1 MGARHRHRATCLALV
16 RAPAYMGARFGGCVP
31 VPAARGNHVQP
42 LPRRVT
48 GIYSS
53 IPGSP
58 AAVAAKPCRGAP
70 ERPSRPPGPAIAAFP
85 AGFLSGR
92 PLRPPGPAI
101 AAFPA
106 GFLSGR
112 PLRLTELAGALAGP
126 AFLTYVNNQYSTF
139 MPYVKNDPALFPI
152 PALPSSRSHHIPHP
166 MPGRGQAEGRGG
178 SPLRQGRAKC
188 RAERRAPPLNAGWR
202 EKRNGAG
209 KPLTSGPGE
218 MPGGTA
224 RPAAQCRMERKA
236 ERGGEA
242 PHVRAGREAER
253 NGHVTPLNAAPF
265 PLMAGR
271 NAGRNGTPRRIRAG
285 RGKEKTPFPLRAGR
299 GWRTGRGFLSYQ
311 SRARTADG
319 AGMEARPPGRSVE
332 RLAAAQA

>member
-70 ERPSRPPGPAIAAFP
+70 ER
-85 AGFLSGR
+85 L
-92 PLRPPGPAI
+92 LRPPGSAI

-139 MPYVKNDPALFPI
+139 MPYVKNDPALSPI
-152 PALPSSRSHHIPHP
+152 PALPSSHSHHIPHP
-166 MPGRGQAEGRGG
+166 MPDGEKSGTGRG
-178 SPLRQGRAKC
+178 SPSRQGRTGSRTEWARHPAQC
-188 RAERRAPPLNAGWR
+188 RAVSAHGRAERRAVRCAPPHQSRTGKRKNAVPASR
-202 EKRNGAG
+202 SGAA
-209 KPLTSGPGE
+209 PGE
-218 MPGGTA
+218 
-224 RPAAQCRMERKA
+224 K
-236 ERGGEA
+236 
-242 PHVRAGREAER
+242 HIDAGRR
-253 NGHVTPLNAAPF
+253 KCG
-265 PLMAGR
+265 
-271 NAGRNGTPRRIRAG
+271 
-285 RGKEKTPFPLRAGR
+285 
-299 GWRTGRGFLSYQ
+299 TGRVVLSYQ

>member
-1 MGARHRHRATCLALV
+1 MPRPFPPGRPFAGRAPPTVVCAPAYMGARHRHRATCLALV

-58 AAVAAKPCRGAP
+58 AAVAAEPCRGAP
-70 ERPSRPPGPAIAAFP
+70 GRPS
-85 AGFLSGR
+85 
-92 PLRPPGPAI
+92 RPPGPAI

-112 PLRLTELAGALAGP
+112 PLRLTELAGALAGL

-139 MPYVKNDPALFPI
+139 MPYVKNDPALSPI
-152 PALPSSRSHHIPHP
+152 SALPSSRSHHIPHP
-166 MPGRGQAEGRGG
+166 MPDGEKSGTGRG
-178 SPLRQGRAKC
+178 SPSRQGRAKC

-202 EKRNGAG
+202 EKRNGA
-209 KPLTSGPGE
+209 
-218 MPGGTA
+218 
-224 RPAAQCRMERKA
+224 
-236 ERGGEA
+236 
-242 PHVRAGREAER
+242 
-253 NGHVTPLNAAPF
+253 
-265 PLMAGR
+265 
-271 NAGRNGTPRRIRAG
+271 
-285 RGKEKTPFPLRAGR
+285 
-299 GWRTGRGFLSYQ
+299 GFLSYQ

>member
-58 AAVAAKPCRGAP
+58 AAVAAEPCRGAP
-70 ERPSRPPGPAIAAFP
+70 ER
-85 AGFLSGR
+85 L
-92 PLRPPGPAI
+92 LRPPGSAI

-112 PLRLTELAGALAGP
+112 PLRLTELAGALAGL

-139 MPYVKNDPALFPI
+139 MPYVKNDPALSPI
-152 PALPSSRSHHIPHP
+152 SALPSSRSHHIPHP

-178 SPLRQGRAKC
+178 SPSRQGRAKC

-209 KPLTSGPGE
+209 KPLTSGPDGKQNGMGTSPRSMPDGE
-218 MPGGTA
+218 KSGTGRGSPSRQGRTGSRTEWA
-224 RPAAQCRMERKA
+224 RHPAQCRA
-236 ERGGEA
+236 VSAHG
-242 PHVRAGREAER
+242 RAKRRAER
-253 NGHVTPLNAAPF
+253 NALPHQG
-265 PLMAGR
+265 
-271 NAGRNGTPRRIRAG
+271 
-285 RGKEKTPFPLRAGR
+285 
-299 GWRTGRGFLSYQ
+299 RTGKRKNAVPAQ
-311 SRARTADG
+311 
-319 AGMEARPPGRSVE
+319 GRM
-332 RLAAAQA
+332 

>member
-70 ERPSRPPGPAIAAFP
+70 GRPSRPPGSAIAAFP

-101 AAFPA
+101 AVFPA

-112 PLRLTELAGALAGP
+112 PLRLTELAAALAGP

-178 SPLRQGRAKC
+178 SPSRQGRAKC

-209 KPLTSGPGE
+209 KPLTSGPDGKQNGMGTSPRSMPRRFRSWPGE
-218 MPGGTA
+218 TPGGTE
-224 RPAAQCRMERKA
+224 RPAAS
-236 ERGGEA
+236 GPDGEKKKRR
-242 PHVRAGREAER
+242 PRSW
-253 NGHVTPLNAAPF
+253 PDAAP
-265 PLMAGR
+265 GEKH
-271 NAGRNGTPRRIRAG
+271 IDAG
-285 RGKEKTPFPLRAGR
+285 RGKCG
-299 GWRTGRGFLSYQ
+299 TGRVFLSYQ

>member
-70 ERPSRPPGPAIAAFP
+70 ER
-85 AGFLSGR
+85 L
-92 PLRPPGPAI
+92 LRPPGPAI

-112 PLRLTELAGALAGP
+112 PLRLTELAGALAGL

-178 SPLRQGRAKC
+178 SPSRQG
-188 RAERRAPPLNAGWR
+188 RAERRAERNALPHQGR
-202 EKRNGAG
+202 TGKRKNAVPASRSGA
-209 KPLTSGPGE
+209 TPGE
-218 MPGGTA
+218 
-224 RPAAQCRMERKA
+224 K
-236 ERGGEA
+236 
-242 PHVRAGREAER
+242 H
-253 NGHVTPLNAAPF
+253 
-265 PLMAGR
+265 
-271 NAGRNGTPRRIRAG
+271 IDAG
-285 RGKEKTPFPLRAGR
+285 RGKCG
-299 GWRTGRGFLSYQ
+299 TGRVFLSYQ

>member
-1 MGARHRHRATCLALV
+1 
-16 RAPAYMGARFGGCVP
+16 MGARFGGCVP

-58 AAVAAKPCRGAP
+58 AAVAAEPCRGAP
-70 ERPSRPPGPAIAAFP
+70 ER
-85 AGFLSGR
+85 L
-92 PLRPPGPAI
+92 LRPPGSAI

-178 SPLRQGRAKC
+178 SPSRQGRAKR

-209 KPLTSGPGE
+209 KPLTSGPDGKQNG
-218 MPGGTA
+218 MGTSPRSMPRRFRSWPGGTPGGTV
-224 RPAAQCRMERKA
+224 RPAASEPD
-236 ERGGEA
+236 GEKKKRRFRSGPDAA
-242 PHVRAGREAER
+242 PGEKHIDAGR
-253 NGHVTPLNAAPF
+253 GKCGT
-265 PLMAGR
+265 GR
-271 NAGRNGTPRRIRAG
+271 GSYRIRAG
-285 RGKEKTPFPLRAGR
+285 RGRRTGR
-299 GWRTGRGFLSYQ
+299 GWRRGRRG
-311 SRARTADG
+311 ARWRGLRRRRRSAPFG
-319 AGMEARPPGRSVE
+319 KAPPRRGRRVRRPP
-332 RLAAAQA
+332 

>member
-70 ERPSRPPGPAIAAFP
+70 ER
-85 AGFLSGR
+85 L
-92 PLRPPGPAI
+92 LRPPGSAI

-139 MPYVKNDPALFPI
+139 MPYVKNDPALSPI
-152 PALPSSRSHHIPHP
+152 SAFPSSRSHHIPHP

-178 SPLRQGRAKC
+178 SPSRQGRAKC

-209 KPLTSGPGE
+209 KPLASGPDGKQNGMGTSPRSMPRRFRSWPGE
-218 MPGGTA
+218 TPGGTE
-224 RPAAQCRMERKA
+224 RPAASEPD
-236 ERGGEA
+236 GEKKK
-242 PHVRAGREAER
+242 RCSRIKIR
-253 NGHVTPLNAAPF
+253 
-265 PLMAGR
+265 R
-271 NAGRNGTPRRIRAG
+271 NAGRKTYRCRAG
-285 RGKEKTPFPLRAGR
+285 DKRKGPASRPAPLWFHSHAAQRP
-299 GWRTGRGFLSYQ
+299 SPV
-311 SRARTADG
+311 DG
-319 AGMEARPPGRSVE
+319 A
-332 RLAAAQA
+332 